1 MVLSEQQIAFF
12 KQQGYLVL
20 ENFIAP
26 EQIAA
31 WRGQFWNHVGADPAD
46 PASWPDSYVI
56 DGFAVEPAFGQLP
69 QMQAVV
75 EALGGGQF
83 SGGGGS
89 MLVQWPRLGE
99 AWDWPGQ
106 GHIDGYG
113 PGGWSGGFM
122 LGATAYL
129 DDVEANGGAFVYWPQ
144 SHLPTHAYFREH
156 PAHIDGSFRD
166 RDDWEPRQ
174 WGLFSDRSPHG
185 PEQFVARA
193 GDVIFWHCFMCHT
206 GSVNIRSKPRLGLF
220 ARWHY
225 AEREAMRYD
234 VPEDLW
240 KYWAI

>member
-1 MVLSEQQIAFF
+1 MALREQQIAFF
-12 KQQGYLVL
+12 KQQGYLIL
-20 ENFIAP
+20 ESFIAP
-26 EQIAA
+26 EQMAA

-56 DGFAVEPAFGQLP
+56 DGFAVEPTFGQLP
-69 QMQAVV
+69 QMKEVV
-75 EALGGGQF
+75 EVLGGGQF

-89 MLVQWPRLGE
+89 MLVQWPHSGE
-99 AWDWPGQ
+99 AWDWPAQ

-129 DDVEANGGAFVYWPQ
+129 DDVEANGGTFVYWPQ

-166 RDDWEPRQ
+166 RADWEPRQ
-174 WGLFSDRSPHG
+174 WGLFSDCSPQG
-185 PEQFVARA
+185 PEQFVART
-193 GDVIFWHCFMCHT
+193 GDVIFWHCFLCHT
-206 GSVNIRSKPRLGLF
+206 GSANIRSKPRLGLF
-220 ARWHY
+220 ARWHHT
-225 AEREAMRYD
+225 EREAMRYE